1 MGVGFRGVGFRGSLG
16 SGFGVANVGFG
27 VAGFGSTVCMQ
38 MKPKACAELGS
49 GCQDPAHHIDHH
61 EAK

>member
-1 MGVGFRGVGFRGSLG
+1 MGVGFRCVGFRVWSCQCR
-16 SGFGVANVGFG
+16 FG